1 MTTENQSVFDLSV
14 WDKKSP
20 SEKDP
25 EVRCMGTGC
34 ISRMVKK
41 DTGEGVARM
50 PSRPFTPSTN
60 ATTGAMSST
69 CYFDGDDLDT
79 FEAVIA
85 DIHCTLPDEPLYD
98 DDSLV
103 EIVDSLSKFHT
114 KTDLDELFI
123 TCKNE
128 RMQEHA
134 RQVRLEE
141 PFGMMGQ
148 NPNIKKS
155 HRTKYQTQAVPLREI
170 SIESPPE
177 CENNAFMNMMQRVR
191 KYCLYYVI
199 FTYLL

>member
-25 EVRCMGTGC
+25 EVMCMGTGC

-148 NPNIKKS
+148 NPNIKKVTEPS
-155 HRTKYQTQAVPLREI
+155 TRLRLYPLERFQL
-170 SIESPPE
+170 S
-177 CENNAFMNMMQRVR
+177 
-191 KYCLYYVI
+191 
-199 FTYLL
+199 LLLNVKTMLS